1 MSLADGASVIA
12 ITGLS
17 SVSLF
22 VLALLFRSA
31 HKSGSRLRATV
42 LGLTLLHEAILVA
55 YPAWYSVFTGF
66 SLEAGSGVTA
76 EQLVRVYGGEAI
88 FVLLFGFGLLMRR
101 RIHCKDKTAETK
113 ETPVERAVLVF
124 LLVGAGATY
133 VAKLFEPNLTY
144 RDLERHWEIVVR
156 SGFWEVLWNWTAT
169 LFQWPGLI
177 AAALAV
183 NMKGLPWYWR
193 AAAWSTLLAQLIYA
207 MLYGLRGGIV
217 YVILSICACGYYA
230 QRKRAVAICVLL
242 SAILVPLFPWLHSTM
257 RYASFG
263 APTGASRIELVP
275 EMFRMTLAAV
285 IGGETSAQSGG
296 FASSWAQRAEG
307 PRNSATMYELYDSG
321 SAALFKPILGAIVL
335 PIPRAL
341 WLTKPAAG
349 STDSTNLGAAIY
361 RVQQK
366 RTAYYDMGPVLASAH
381 AYWEGGWGW
390 LAIAGVAS
398 GYMWNRLLKWAE
410 RTRSRWLDIV
420 VLTMVTALP
429 VDGFFSALNPVFAYL
444 RVFWITIIP
453 LWVIA
458 RAFHRLLH
466 RPGATQKHRLPLYQY
481 RMARPAENRFE
492 SRPYINISLV
502 RPND

>member
-1 MSLADGASVIA
+1 MSLADAASVIA
-12 ITGLS
+12 VTGLS
-17 SVSLF
+17 SVSLV

-31 HKSGSRLRATV
+31 HKSGRRLRATV
-42 LGLTLLHEAILVA
+42 LGLTLLHEAVLVA
-55 YPAWYSVFTGF
+55 YPAWYSAFTAF

-76 EQLVRVYGGEAI
+76 DQLIRVYGGEAI
-88 FVLLFGFGLLMRR
+88 FVLLFSFGLLMQRR
-101 RIHCKDKTAETK
+101 TRSKDKTAETK
-113 ETPVERAVLVF
+113 ETPVEKALLVF
-124 LLVGAGATY
+124 LLVGAGTTY

-156 SGFWEVLWNWTAT
+156 SGFWEMVWNWTST

-183 NMKGLPWYWR
+183 SIQSLRWYWR
-193 AAAWSTLLAQLIYA
+193 AAAWTTLLAQLIYA

-217 YVILSICACGYYA
+217 YVVLSICACGYYA
-230 QRKRAVAICVLL
+230 HRKRAIAVCVLL
-242 SAILVPLFPWLHSTM
+242 STVLVPLFPWLHSTM
-257 RYASFG
+257 RYTSFG
-263 APTGASRIELVP
+263 APTGTSRIELVP

-285 IGGETSAQSGG
+285 MGGETSAQSGG
-296 FASSWAQRAEG
+296 FALSWAQRAEG
-307 PRNSATMYELYDSG
+307 PRNSATMYELYDAG
-321 SAALFKPILGAIVL
+321 GPALYKPILGAIVL

-381 AYWEGGWGW
+381 AYWEGGWTW
-390 LAIAGVAS
+390 LVIAGVAS
-398 GYMWNRLLKWAE
+398 GYMWNRLLLWAE
-410 RTRSRWLDIV
+410 RTSSRWLDII

-453 LWVIA
+453 LWIIA
-458 RAFHRLLH
+458 RVFHRLLH
-466 RPGATQKHRLPLYQY
+466 KRAAIPGLRLVMYQTAWTEQ
-481 RMARPAENRFE
+481 RKASSGR
-492 SRPYINISLV
+492 ILK
-502 RPND
+502 